1 MPTTQKA
8 NPNGVCLKHLKL
20 AEQVGFRDAKVVDH
34 LVVAIGGEE
43 NKLLKNYLMKILFW
57 PK

>member
-20 AEQVGFRDAKVVDH
+20 VEPVASQDAKVVDH
-34 LVVAIGGEE
+34 LVVAIGGED
-43 NKLLKNYLMKILFW
+43 NKLLTMR
-57 PK
+57 

>member
-20 AEQVGFRDAKVVDH
+20 AEPVASRDAKVVDH
-34 LVVAIGGEE
+34 QVAVVVAVAIGGTGGEE
-43 NKLLKNYLMKILFW
+43 NKV
-57 PK
+57 